1 MVTVLF
7 LIGDRMYI
15 YISRPRNSRK
25 SFDSSIGVTVTIS
38 SFQVCGAVSEVV
50 VLLLSNNDDD
60 SQVSD
65 FDSTAHIAKRCLK
78 SVPFFRL
85 FLFLVNVFSV
95 YYSEANSTDFSPCMF
110 SARPSICL

>member
-7 LIGDRMYI
+7 LIGGPNV

-60 SQVSD
+60 SKVRD

-95 YYSEANSTDFSPCMF
+95 YSEANSTDFGRCMF
-110 SARPSICL
+110 CARPSICL